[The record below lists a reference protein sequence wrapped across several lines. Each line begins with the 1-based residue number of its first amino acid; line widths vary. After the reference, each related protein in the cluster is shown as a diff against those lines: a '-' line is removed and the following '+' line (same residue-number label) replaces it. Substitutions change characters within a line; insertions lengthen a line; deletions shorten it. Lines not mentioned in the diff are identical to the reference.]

1 MFFPSESDVQLY
13 SNDVEFTLPV
23 PEEILSVLHKPKDDE
38 DSTGDCDGEDGDVPG
53 KELLLVAERVIP
65 QSSVPN
71 TSRIKTFSLKSV
83 ASKLQTIPEDQQL
96 DIMATEANDENMEN
110 VPFVENG
117 ATEAEP
123 REQQYGVQ
131 EQTDTTVIEER
142 IPVVETEGDFHDSP
156 HDASLLEE
164 AAKSELVFELDA
176 TIFRD
181 RGESVSAKD
190 ANLGPLEE
198 ETEAEEIE
206 TQMVGGDTGEEDFG
220 EHSDVD
226 KEILDNERNDD
237 DSSDQQGNQGNG
249 SSKEEPEKNGVSYQ
263 ATYENDKTEVESMWD
278 NEAETFG
285 TERISEQSD
294 SDFWDHGEKQHE
306 EGITK
311 EATVN
316 LAAHSDDN
324 GHTPSH
330 SSSQNDVEHHE
341 SKHAADFQEHL
352 DIKTHD
358 SDTRKDYNEQ
368 EHGYFEGLEQGIDT
382 DNNHESQARDNDVGL
397 DTNVHE
403 PITELISK
411 RNAQENN
418 SPDKDNGSSD
428 VQEASNSGNN
438 AAGDDDK
445 SAVNAEIGETWQKE
459 RDGNAKLSLGVTDA
473 EEPKESGEHKD
484 ECYEKGD
491 DPELKVEEGNQLDKE
506 VERGLESDQP
516 LEKILTKLLQEPPS
530 NISMVE
536 NQDIS
541 LPEEEKD
548 EDRDGKRF
556 RENSTIDEPMLCK
569 NVNSGE
575 SKIMVK
581 HSEQVMSDQV
591 HSMDD
596 VTGVWKPSAKED
608 KQTCYEVSKDT
619 WSASSNLGSVKNE
632 DDDNKD
638 EMETTDMPIFE
649 EAAFKGGV
657 LLSQSNIEDSDG
669 LQQGD
674 NEHEISY
681 SKRNEERPL
690 RGDSLQGEI
699 WCRFV
704 SGED

>member
-13 SNDVEFTLPV
+13 SNEVEFTLPV
-23 PEEILSVLHKPKDDE
+23 PEEILSALHEPRDDE
-38 DSTGDCDGEDGDVPG
+38 DSIGSCDLEDGHVPG
-53 KELLLVAERVIP
+53 KDLLLVAERVIP
-65 QSSVPN
+65 QSSV
-71 TSRIKTFSLKSV
+71 TKKSRKNFLLKSV

-96 DIMATEANDENMEN
+96 DIMATEAKAENIEN

-123 REQQYGVQ
+123 RVQQYGVQ
-131 EQTDTTVIEER
+131 EQTDTTVIDER
-142 IPVVETEGDFHDSP
+142 IPVVENEEDLHDSLQ
-156 HDASLLEE
+156 DASLLEE

-206 TQMVGGDTGEEDFG
+206 TQMLGGDTGEEDFS

-226 KEILDNERNDD
+226 KEILNNERNDD

-285 TERISEQSD
+285 AERISEQSD
-294 SDFWDHGEKQHE
+294 SDFWDHGEKQHAE
-306 EGITK
+306 EITK

-316 LAAHSDDN
+316 LTAHSDDN

-330 SSSQNDVEHHE
+330 ASSQNDVEHHE
-341 SKHAADFQEHL
+341 SKHVADFQEHL

-358 SDTRKDYNEQ
+358 LDTRKHYNEQ
-368 EHGYFEGLEQGIDT
+368 EHGYFEGLEQGTDT

-397 DTNVHE
+397 DTNVHG

-418 SPDKDNGSSD
+418 SPDKDNSNAD
-428 VQEASNSGNN
+428 VQEASNPGNN
-438 AAGDDDK
+438 AGGDGDK
-445 SAVNAEIGETWQKE
+445 SAVNTEIGETWQKE
-459 RDGNAKLSLGVTDA
+459 RDGNAKLSLGATDA
-473 EEPKESGEHKD
+473 EEAKESGEHKE
-484 ECYEKGD
+484 ECYEKVD
-491 DPELKVEEGNQLDKE
+491 DPELEVEQVNQLDKE

-516 LEKILTKLLQEPPS
+516 LEKIHTKLLQEPPS

-548 EDRDGKRF
+548 EDRDGKRL
-556 RENSTIDEPMLCK
+556 REKSAIDETMNCK
-569 NVNSGE
+569 NVNSRE
-575 SKIMVK
+575 SKPMAK
-581 HSEQVMSDQV
+581 QSEHVMSDQV
-591 HSMDD
+591 HSIDD
-596 VTGVWKPSAKED
+596 VTNEQKLTSKED
-608 KQTCYEVSKDT
+608 KQTCCEVSKDT

-632 DDDNKD
+632 DDDSKD

-649 EAAFKGGV
+649 EAAFKGDV
-657 LLSQSNIEDSDG
+657 VLSQSNIEDSDD
-669 LQQGD
+669 LRQVD
-674 NEHEISY
+674 KEHEISY

-699 WCRFV
+699 FSRFV
-704 SGED
+704 SGKD